1 MDSLEK
7 RMIIQFTPYQTTTLP
22 KWMLSQKLWFK
33 TSLLLNLR
41 HLSTSFNQHRRS
53 FAFYTV
59 FILFFMYLVNQY
71 DVLATK
77 QLHRTFSIMWLQNY
91 NDSSSLSGIYHC
103 HWFIIVIGSSLS
115 LMHHC
120 HWCIPVTDSSLS
132 RIRYCHLFFT
142 VTDSSLVQWFFTVT
156 GSLSLS
162 MILQYLFLIHYFIL
176 VTNFSPNL
184 IPHCKLFLTVND
196 TSFSLT
202 NYCYW
207 FFASTAW

>member
-1 MDSLEK
+1 
-7 RMIIQFTPYQTTTLP
+7 
-22 KWMLSQKLWFK
+22 
-33 TSLLLNLR
+33 
-41 HLSTSFNQHRRS
+41 
-53 FAFYTV
+53 
-59 FILFFMYLVNQY
+59 MYLVSQY

-77 QLHRTFSIMWLQNY
+77 QLHRTMMWLQNY

-103 HWFIIVIGSSLS
+103 HWFIIVTGSSLS

-156 GSLSLS
+156 GS
-162 MILQYLFLIHYFIL
+162 MILHCHWFVITVNDASILILIHYFIL

-196 TSFSLT
+196 TSFSLINT
-202 NYCYW
+202 VTDSSLLPPDKSLYFWDNNCWLYSLHI
-207 FFASTAW
+207 FFFISYYSICWTLSLTQ

>member
-1 MDSLEK
+1 MNALSNNGPICQKYKAMTWIKSLHWCS
-7 RMIIQFTPYQTTTLP
+7 PG
-22 KWMLSQKLWFK
+22 
-33 TSLLLNLR
+33 
-41 HLSTSFNQHRRS
+41 
-53 FAFYTV
+53 
-59 FILFFMYLVNQY
+59 FILSFFMYLVNQY

-103 HWFIIVIGSSLS
+103 HWFIIVTGSSLS

-162 MILQYLFLIHYFIL
+162 MMLQY
-176 VTNFSPNL
+176 
-184 IPHCKLFLTVND
+184 
-196 TSFSLT
+196 
-202 NYCYW
+202 
-207 FFASTAW
+207 